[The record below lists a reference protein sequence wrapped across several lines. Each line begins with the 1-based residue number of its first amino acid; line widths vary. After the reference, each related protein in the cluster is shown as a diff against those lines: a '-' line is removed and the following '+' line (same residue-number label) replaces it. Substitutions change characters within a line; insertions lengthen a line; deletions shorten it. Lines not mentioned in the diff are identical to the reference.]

1 MFHSQPYYG
10 AMCSGFLPPTG
21 TERSMKKKAYFKAD
35 EADTGLGRFKGLEVR
50 IGTIVDDEWDEPMG
64 PTPMPGPTTLR
75 SWDYKLL
82 SKYQPSYMP
91 YCQVC
96 CLCTMGKCD
105 LSGDKKGACGLDIK
119 DQQARIVLTAANMG
133 CSAHLAHSRHLV
145 DHLIEEFGPRTE
157 LMQGPGTEIQAPV
170 SRLVTGMRPRT
181 LEDASIILDYCETQ
195 LTHTLSATATGQE
208 GEWMDFESK
217 VFHAGMIDQVG
228 MEIAD
233 LAQISTLDLPKAD
246 PDAPLVESGIG
257 MMDMSKAIIL
267 TIGHNIVPAASITD
281 YITENQLHEEV
292 EVGGMCCTAWDIT
305 RRDPKAKVIG
315 PISWQL
321 RYIRSGKADVVVV
334 DEQCVRTDV
343 VSEAKKVKAP
353 VISTSDKA
361 VMGLPDRSDDDPD
374 SIVEELVSGKIP
386 GAYISNHSIV
396 GEVATKVAL
405 ALKPKRR
412 KMKFFPSKKAIQKM
426 AQECKKC
433 SECIRACPN
442 NQDVMEAVL
451 AAQVGNFEP
460 LREVYQNCIGCARCE
475 SACPNDYDLHSWMTV
490 AAEEDCKHETHVVRT
505 GRGAIQ
511 DTEIRNVGQPIVF
524 GEIPGVIAH
533 VGCANYPGGGKDV
546 HDMAEEFAKRRYII
560 VTSGCAAISAGQVND
575 EDGKSIYERRSGEF
589 DAGCVVNVGSC
600 VSNSHIAGAAIKIA
614 AIFAKRNLR
623 GNYAEIADYIHNRV
637 GAVGISWGA
646 MSQKAASIAAGFWRL
661 GVPVIV
667 GPHGSKY
674 RRMLLGKAEDERS
687 WTVYDARTGDRVV
700 TAPGPEHLFYAA
712 ETVAEANVMTAKLVL
727 RPNDTGKG
735 RSIKL
740 SHYIDIHEKYFGFF
754 PEDVWKYIRRETDIP
769 ITLKDKILA
778 QMKENKWKERRI
790 IDPTLLKEQ
799 VMGGGK

>member
-1 MFHSQPYYG
+1 
-10 AMCSGFLPPTG
+10 
-21 TERSMKKKAYFKAD
+21 MKKKAYFRAD

-75 SWDYKLL
+75 SWDHKILT
-82 SKYQPSYMP
+82 KYQPSYMP

-105 LSGDKKGACGLDIK
+105 LSGDKRGACGMDIK
-119 DQQARIVLTAANMG
+119 GQQARIVLAAANIG
-133 CSAHLAHSRHLV
+133 CSAHLAHSRHLI

-157 LMQGPGTEIQAPV
+157 LIQGPGTEIHAPV
-170 SRLVTGMRPRT
+170 TRLVTGMRPRT
-181 LEDASIILDYCETQ
+181 LEDASIVLDYCETQ
-195 LTHTLSATATGQE
+195 MTHTLSATATGQE
-208 GEWMDFESK
+208 GNWMDYESK
-217 VFHAGMIDQVG
+217 VFHAGMIDQLS

-233 LAQISTLDLPKAD
+233 LAQISTLGMPQAD
-246 PDAPLVESGIG
+246 PDAPLVESGMG
-257 MMDMSKAIIL
+257 MMDTNKAIIL

-281 YITENQLHEEV
+281 YITEKRLHEV
-292 EVGGMCCTAWDIT
+292 AEVGGMCCTAWDIT

-321 RYIRSGKADVVVV
+321 RFIRSGKADVVVV

-343 VSEAKKVKAP
+343 VSEAKKVKSP

-386 GAYISNHSIV
+386 GAYIPNHHIV

-405 ALKPKRR
+405 AVKDKRR
-412 KMKFFPSKKAIQKM
+412 KMKFFPSKKQMQKL
-426 AQECKKC
+426 AADCKKC

-442 NQDVMEAVL
+442 DQNVMEAVL

-475 SACPNDYDLHSWMTV
+475 SACPNDYDLHSWMVV
-490 AAEEDCKHETHVVRT
+490 AAEADCKEETHIVRT

-546 HDMAEEFAKRRYII
+546 HDMAEEFAKRRYIV
-560 VTSGCAAISAGQVND
+560 VTSGCAAISAGHVKD
-575 EDGKSIYERRSGEF
+575 ENGQSIYQRRSGEF

-600 VSNSHIAGAAIKIA
+600 VANSHIAGAAIKIA

-674 RRMLLGKAEDERS
+674 RRMLLGNAENERD

-740 SHYIDIHEKYFGFF
+740 SHYIDVHEKYYGFF
-754 PEDVWKYIRRETDIP
+754 PEDVWKYIRRDTDIP

-790 IDPTLLKEQ
+790 PDPTLLKEQ
-799 VMGGGK
+799 IIGGGT

>member
-1 MFHSQPYYG
+1 
-10 AMCSGFLPPTG
+10 
-21 TERSMKKKAYFKAD
+21 MKKKAHFKAD
-35 EADTGLGRFKGLEVR
+35 EARTGLGVFKGLEVR
-50 IGTIVDDEWDEPMG
+50 IGQVIDDEWDEPMG
-64 PTPMPGPTTLR
+64 PTPMPSPTGLR
-75 SWDYKLL
+75 SWDHKLL

-96 CLCTMGKCD
+96 CLCTFGKCD
-105 LSGDKKGACGLDIK
+105 LSGDKRGACGIDMK
-119 DQQARIVLTAANMG
+119 GQQARIVLAAANIG
-133 CSAHLAHSRHLV
+133 NAAHLAHARHMV
-145 DHLIEEFGPRTE
+145 DHLIEEYGPRTD
-157 LMQGPGTEIQAPV
+157 LIQGPGTEIHAPV

-181 LEDASIILDYCETQ
+181 LEDASIILDYCESQ
-195 LTHTLSATATGQE
+195 LAHTLSATHTGQE
-208 GEWMDFESK
+208 GSWLDFESK
-217 VFHAGMIDQVG
+217 VLHVGMIDQLS

-233 LAQISTLDLPKAD
+233 LAQISTLDFPKAD

-257 MMDMSKAIIL
+257 MMDTNKAIIL

-281 YITENQLHEEV
+281 YITEKKLGSKV

-305 RRDPKAKVIG
+305 RRDANAKVVG

-321 RYIRSGKADVVVV
+321 RFIRSGKADVVVV

-343 VSEAKKVKAP
+343 VQEAQKVKAP
-353 VISTSDKA
+353 VISTSDKV
-361 VMGLPDRSDDDPD
+361 VMGLPDRSDDPVD

-386 GAYISNHSIV
+386 GAHVNDHHKV
-396 GEVATKVAL
+396 GEIATKIAL
-405 ALKPKRR
+405 AVKPKRR
-412 KMKFFPSKKAIQKM
+412 KMKFFPTKKQIQKM
-426 AQECKKC
+426 AAECKKC

-442 NQDVMEAVL
+442 DQNVMEAVL
-451 AAQVGNFEP
+451 AAQTGNFEP
-460 LREVYQNCIGCARCE
+460 LREVYNECIGCARCE
-475 SACPNDYDLHSWMTV
+475 SACPNDYDLHSWMVV
-490 AAEEDCKHETHVVRT
+490 AAEEDCKNETHMVRT

-533 VGCANYPGGGKDV
+533 VGCANYPGGGQDV
-546 HDMAEEFAKRRYII
+546 HDMAEEFAKRRFII
-560 VTSGCAAISAGQVND
+560 VTSGCAAISAGHVKDDNGQ
-575 EDGKSIYERRSGEF
+575 SIYERRSGEF

-646 MSQKAASIAAGFWRL
+646 MSQKAASIASGFWRL

-674 RRMLLGKAEDERS
+674 RRMLLGRAEEERA
-687 WTVYDARTGDRVV
+687 WTVWDARTGDRVV

-712 ETVAEANVMTAKLVL
+712 ETVDEANVLTAKLCI

-740 SHYIDIHEKYFGFF
+740 SHYVDIHEKSYGFF
-754 PEDVWKYIRRETDIP
+754 PEDVWKYIRRDTDIP
-769 ITLKDKILA
+769 ITLKEKILA
-778 QMKENKWKERRI
+778 QMKENKWKERKI
-790 IDPTLLKEQ
+790 PDPTLLKEQ
-799 VMGGGK
+799 IIGGGT

>member
-1 MFHSQPYYG
+1 VFHSQPYYG

>member
-1 MFHSQPYYG
+1 
-10 AMCSGFLPPTG
+10 
-21 TERSMKKKAYFKAD
+21 MKKKAYFKAD

-75 SWDYKLL
+75 SWDHKLL

-170 SRLVTGMRPRT
+170 SRLVTGMRPKT

-257 MMDMSKAIIL
+257 MMDTSKAIIL

-361 VMGLPDRSDDDPD
+361 VMGLPDRSDDDVD
-374 SIVEELVSGKIP
+374 SIVKELVSGKIP
-386 GAYISNHSIV
+386 GAYIPDHSIV

-412 KMKFFPSKKAIQKM
+412 KMRFFPSKKAIQKM
-426 AQECKKC
+426 AAECKKC

-460 LREVYQNCIGCARCE
+460 LREVYRNCIGCARCE

-490 AAEEDCKHETHVVRT
+490 AAEEDCKHETHIVRT

-533 VGCANYPGGGKDV
+533 VGCANYPSGGQDV

-560 VTSGCAAISAGQVND
+560 VTSGCAAISAGQVKD

-799 VMGGGK
+799 VMGGGT

>member
-1 MFHSQPYYG
+1 
-10 AMCSGFLPPTG
+10 
-21 TERSMKKKAYFKAD
+21 MKKNAHFKAD
-35 EADTGLGRFKGLEVR
+35 EADTGLGKFKGLEVR

-64 PTPMPGPTTLR
+64 PTPMPNPTDLR
-75 SWDYKLL
+75 AWDHKLL
-82 SKYQPSYMP
+82 NRYHPSYMP

-96 CLCTMGKCD
+96 CLCTFGKCD
-105 LSGDKKGACGLDIK
+105 LSGDKRGACGIDIK
-119 DQQARIVLTAANMG
+119 AQQARIVLAAANIG
-133 CSAHLAHSRHLV
+133 CAAHLAHARHLV

-157 LMQGPGTEIQAPV
+157 LIQGPGTEIHAPV

-181 LEDASIILDYCETQ
+181 LEDAAIIVGYCETQ
-195 LTHTLSATATGQE
+195 LAHTLSATHTGQE
-208 GEWMDFESK
+208 GSWLDFESK
-217 VFHAGMIDQVG
+217 VLHAGMIDQVG

-233 LAQISTLDLPKAD
+233 LVQISTMGFPKAD
-246 PDAPLVESGIG
+246 PEAPLVQSGIG
-257 MMDMSKAIIL
+257 MMDTNKAIIL

-281 YITENQLHEEV
+281 YITEKKVGNQV

-305 RRDPKAKVIG
+305 RRDPSAKVIG

-334 DEQCVRTDV
+334 DEQCVQVNV
-343 VSEAKKVKAP
+343 VNEAKKVKAP

-361 VMGLPDRSDDDPD
+361 VMGLPDRSDDSVD

-386 GAYISNHSIV
+386 GAFIHDHHKV

-405 ALKPKRR
+405 AVKPKRR
-412 KMKFFPSKKAIQKM
+412 KMKFFPSKAKIKKLA
-426 AQECKKC
+426 EDCKKC

-442 NQDVMEAVL
+442 DQPVMEAVL
-451 AAQVGNFEP
+451 AAQLGNFEP

-475 SACPNDYDLHSWMTV
+475 SACPNDYDLHSWMVV
-490 AAEEDCKHETHVVRT
+490 AAQADCADETYMVRT

-533 VGCANYPGGGKDV
+533 VGCANYPQGGKDV

-560 VTSGCAAISAGQVND
+560 VTSGCAAISAGHVRD
-575 EDGKSIYERRSGEF
+575 ENGQSIYERRSGEF
-589 DAGCVVNVGSC
+589 DAGGVLNVGSC
-600 VSNSHIAGAAIKIA
+600 VSNPHIAGAAIKIA

-674 RRMLLGKAEDERS
+674 RRMMLGKADEERA

-712 ETVAEANVMTAKLVL
+712 ETVAEANVLTAKLVI

-740 SHYIDIHEKYFGFF
+740 SHYIDIHETYYGYF
-754 PEDVWKYIRRETDIP
+754 PEDIWKYIRRDTDIP

-799 VMGGGK
+799 VMGGGT

>member
-1 MFHSQPYYG
+1 
-10 AMCSGFLPPTG
+10 A
-21 TERSMKKKAYFKAD
+21 
-35 EADTGLGRFKGLEVR
+35 
-50 IGTIVDDEWDEPMG
+50 
-64 PTPMPGPTTLR
+64 
-75 SWDYKLL
+75 
-82 SKYQPSYMP
+82 
-91 YCQVC
+91 
-96 CLCTMGKCD
+96 
-105 LSGDKKGACGLDIK
+105 
-119 DQQARIVLTAANMG
+119 AANIG
-133 CSAHLAHSRHLV
+133 CSAHLAHSRHLI
-145 DHLIEEFGPRTE
+145 DYLIEEYGPRTE
-157 LMQGPGTEIQAPV
+157 LIQGPGTEIHAPV
-170 SRLVTGMRPRT
+170 TRLVTGMRPRT

-195 LTHTLSATATGQE
+195 MTHTLSATATGQE
-208 GEWMDFESK
+208 GDWMDFESK
-217 VFHAGMIDQVG
+217 VFHAGMIDQLS

-233 LAQISTLDLPKAD
+233 LAQVSTLGMPQAD

-257 MMDMSKAIIL
+257 MMDTNKAIIL

-281 YITENQLHEEV
+281 YITEKRLHEV
-292 EVGGMCCTAWDIT
+292 AEVGGMCCTAWDIS
-305 RRDPKAKVIG
+305 RRDPKAKVVG

-321 RYIRSGKADVVVV
+321 RFIRSGKADVIVV

-343 VSEAKKVKAP
+343 VREAKKVKAP

-386 GAYISNHSIV
+386 GAYIPNHRIV

-405 ALKPKRR
+405 AVKPKRR
-412 KMKFFPSKKAIQKM
+412 KMKFFPSKKQIQKM
-426 AQECKKC
+426 AEECKKC

-442 NQDVMEAVL
+442 DQNVMEAVL
-451 AAQVGNFEP
+451 AAEVGNFEP
-460 LREVYQNCIGCARCE
+460 LREVYHNCIGCARCE
-475 SACPNDYDLHSWMTV
+475 SACPNDYDLHSWMVV
-490 AAEEDCKHETHVVRT
+490 AAEADCKEETHMVRT

-533 VGCANYPGGGKDV
+533 VGCANYPGGGQDV

-560 VTSGCAAISAGQVND
+560 VTSGCAAISAGHVKD
-575 EDGKSIYERRSGEF
+575 ENGQSIYERRTGEF
-589 DAGCVVNVGSC
+589 DAGGVVNVGSC
-600 VSNSHIAGAAIKIA
+600 VANSHIAGAAIKIA

-674 RRMLLGKAEDERS
+674 RRMLLGKAEEERN

-740 SHYIDIHEKYFGFF
+740 SHYIDVHEKYYGFF
-754 PEDVWKYIRRETDIP
+754 PEDVWRYIRRDTDIP

-778 QMKENKWKERRI
+778 QMKEHNWKERRI
-790 IDPTLLKEQ
+790 PDPTLLKEQ
-799 VMGGGK
+799 IIGGGK